1 MQQRDATLIPQ
12 MKTSFVPVTTP
23 RPRDTEEENQSR
35 KSAKHRKTAL
45 IFCSLRRAKSDQFL
59 LRIKIYS
66 VSA

>member
-23 RPRDTEEENQSR
+23 RPRDTEEKNQSR

-45 IFCSLRRAKSDQFL
+45 IFLQFAPCE
-59 LRIKIYS
+59 I
-66 VSA
+66 

>member
-35 KSAKHRKTAL
+35 KSAKHRKTAF
-45 IFCSLRRAKSDQFL
+45 FCGPRHVKSDQFL